1 MLKSFLSIRTD
12 NRLLPHDGS
21 MGDSSSGVWWRYLE
35 QDKIIYGIK
44 IPSFS

>member
-1 MLKSFLSIRTD
+1 MLRSFSSIRIG

-21 MGDSSSGVWWRYLE
+21 MVDSSSGVWWRYLG